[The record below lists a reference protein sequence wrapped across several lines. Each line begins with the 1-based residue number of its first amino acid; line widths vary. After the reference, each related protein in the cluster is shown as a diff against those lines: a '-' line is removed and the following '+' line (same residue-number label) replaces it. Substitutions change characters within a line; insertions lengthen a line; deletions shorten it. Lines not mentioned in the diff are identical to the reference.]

1 LNDTVLYRVDE
12 GVATLTLNR
21 PDRLNAMNEELLE
34 ALVAGIERAA
44 SDDAV
49 RVVVVTGAGRGFCV
63 GGDLSGGGFSA
74 DAPLQT
80 QIDQLR
86 SAMRSVQILHET
98 PKPAVAAING
108 PCAGA
113 GLALAC
119 ACDLRYAARSAKLN
133 TAFLDAGL
141 SGDFGGSWSLT
152 RVVGPARARELYLL
166 PGRFSADDA
175 ERNGLVTEACPD
187 ESLSERVA
195 DVAGRLAAAPPL
207 ALARMK
213 ANLNDAL
220 DVSFSE
226 SLDREADRH
235 VRCANTEDHRE
246 AARAFMEK
254 RSPVFQGQ

>member
-1 LNDTVLYRVDE
+1 MNDAVRYEVDG
-12 GVATLTLNR
+12 GVATLTLDR
-21 PDRLNAMNEELLE
+21 PDHLNAMNAELLE
-34 ALVAGIERAA
+34 ALVAGVERAA
-44 SDDAV
+44 SDDAA

-63 GGDLSGGGFSA
+63 GGDLSGGGFA
-74 DAPLQT
+74 AEAPLQT

-86 SAMRSVQILHET
+86 GAMRAAQILHEM
-98 PKPAVAAING
+98 PKPAIAAING

-141 SGDFGGSWSLT
+141 SGDFGGSWTLT
-152 RVVGPARARELYLL
+152 RIVGPARARELYLL
-166 PGRFSADDA
+166 PGRITADDA
-175 ERNGLVTEACPD
+175 ERYGLVTEVCAD
-187 ESLSERVA
+187 EALGERVSE
-195 DVAGRLAAAPPL
+195 VAARLADAAPL

-220 DVSFSE
+220 DTSFSE
-226 SLDREADRH
+226 ALDREADRH

-246 AARAFMEK
+246 AARAFMDK
-254 RSPVFQGQ
+254 RAPVFRGR